1 MRDNVSEELLQLR
14 KRARR
19 RLVGAIALVLFA
31 LVVLWTVMDAA
42 PPQNLL
48 AASEPVVIEASAPSV
63 AVAAPVPIAPR
74 AQTASEALAALPG
87 RLVNA
92 QLGHASDPAS
102 ATPPTAVVATP
113 QPTAAPTHQPTLK
126 PVAKPTLKPT
136 PDPKRILEGLD
147 QADAKPAPAAGQK
160 VYVQIGAYGDATKA
174 VGIVGKLK
182 AAGLAAYS
190 ESITVKGVSLT
201 RVRIGPL
208 AEAQAQKTRDQAV
221 ALGYAPQLVSK

>member
-102 ATPPTAVVATP
+102 ATPPTAVATP
-113 QPTAAPTHQPTLK
+113 QPTAAPTPK
-126 PVAKPTLKPT
+126 PKPTPKPT

-160 VYVQIGAYGDATKA
+160 VYVQIGAYGDASKA

-190 ESITVKGVSLT
+190 EEITVKGVALT